1 MNEPPEPVE
10 GPTQPQRVVTLPC
23 GHLVE
28 VDREA
33 SWIAL
38 SGPVL
43 NHQAECRPPSRVVSA
58 WFLDDGLDAPIPLE
72 RSPSL
77 PELRPALPIAWI

>member
-1 MNEPPEPVE
+1 MKEPRMSVE

-43 NHQAECRPPSRVVSA
+43 SHQAECRPPSRFVPA
-58 WFLDDGLDAPIPLE
+58 WFVENAPVP
-72 RSPSL
+72 PAV
-77 PELRPALPIAWI
+77 PELRVAWPVSWI